1 MFGFHKKKLIPG
13 QIYTAPA
20 SVPPPQPTASKPSDA
35 APTLP
40 QRRPTPQS
48 AATSSLDRLLNT
60 LETLG
65 IGALTAGLLAAF
77 QALATPE
84 VFLHPHKATGE
95 LVSAGIGGMVLYVRK
110 SSWVQK
116 ALAAGQAAGTDE
128 GK

>member
-1 MFGFHKKKLIPG
+1 MTMFGFHKKKLVPG
-13 QIYTAPA
+13 QIYTAPV
-20 SVPPPQPTASKPSDA
+20 SVPPPQPTASKPSGTA
-35 APTLP
+35 APGP
-40 QRRPTPQS
+40 FSNPMH
-48 AATSSLDRLLNT
+48 T
-60 LETLG
+60 LETIL

-77 QALATPE
+77 QALATPD